1 MRADLP
7 HIMSANVDSELVST
21 HQIKFQSLGTQIGL
35 VHSEAD
41 TTMEAQREYHF
52 DEAKDETE
60 DDQLELE
67 DIEPL
72 PPLLKAPRL
81 PQGSTSEVKPAPHND
96 ENSTTVKK
104 EATPFVPPLDVPR
117 SRMHGNRFNP
127 IRPNTDA
134 HEDKT
139 PVPSSHSAPTSQAQ
153 RRPPPCP
160 SRMYSLSVAE
170 SGDEA
175 EDLKTNPVTLSSYR
189 STRPCGECRK
199 KKQRCSHADHIQRAA
214 PAPPAPKLSV
224 MPDPSRNS
232 QGGLQSASRIKK
244 DGTLYKK
251 IPHDR
256 SKGLSMTASAVDYRE
271 RKIVQ
276 AQYQAQLAELLDPD
290 IVSQV
295 ETEGGITP
303 LGRLFKAGVRMMER
317 VMDERVGRAKNE
329 PKHEVDAISPR
340 SKPVIDA
347 TGNLEERA
355 KQAEEKLATFKQA
368 LRDIMVD

>member
-1 MRADLP
+1 MNL
-7 HIMSANVDSELVST
+7 
-21 HQIKFQSLGTQIGL
+21 QSLGTQIGL
-35 VHSEAD
+35 EVHSEAD
-41 TTMEAQREYHF
+41 TTMEPQPEHHF
-52 DEAKDETE
+52 DVAEDETE

-72 PPLLKAPRL
+72 PPLLRAPRL
-81 PQGSTSEVKPAPHND
+81 PQSSRLEVTPAPHND
-96 ENSTTVKK
+96 ENRNTVKK
-104 EATPFVPPLDVPR
+104 GATPFVPPLDVPR
-117 SRMHGNRFNP
+117 SRMHSNRFNP
-127 IRPNTDA
+127 IRPNISVD
-134 HEDKT
+134 EEKT
-139 PVPSSHSAPTSQAQ
+139 PVSSSHSDPTSQAQ
-153 RRPPPCP
+153 RRPPPNP
-160 SRMYSLSVAE
+160 SRMFSSSVAE

-175 EDLKTNPVTLSSYR
+175 EDKRTNSVISSSYR

-199 KKQRCSHADHIQRAA
+199 KKRRCSHVDRTKRPA
-214 PAPPAPKLSV
+214 PAPPAPKLSS

-244 DGTLYKK
+244 DGTLCKR

-271 RKIVQ
+271 RKSVQ

-347 TGNLEERA
+347 TGNLEERV

-368 LRDIMVD
+368 LRAVMAD